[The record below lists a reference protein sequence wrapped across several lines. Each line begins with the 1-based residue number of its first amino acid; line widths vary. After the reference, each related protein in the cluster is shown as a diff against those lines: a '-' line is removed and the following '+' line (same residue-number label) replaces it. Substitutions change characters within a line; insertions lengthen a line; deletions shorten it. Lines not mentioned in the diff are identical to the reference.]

1 MPKLRRLRRPELPTD
16 TVALALYLLGKYVVR
31 QTGAVRRIGRIVETE
46 AYPVGDPAAHS
57 FIGATR
63 RNRTLF
69 LKRGHAYVYFT
80 YGSAMMLNVSS
91 ETPGVGAGVLIR
103 ALDPVAGIEQMRK
116 ARGAQPKLRDLD
128 PRAGAPRAG
137 ARCGPAPR
145 WRRTGRGRGELW
157 LATASVDRCDIG
169 RSTRIGITRNA
180 NAVLRFF
187 ERGNAHVSGPRSLN
201 CG

>member
-57 FIGATR
+57 FIGPTR

-69 LKRGHAYVYFT
+69 LKRGHAYVYFA

-103 ALDPVAGIEQMRK
+103 ALDPVAGIERMRK
-116 ARGAQPKLRDLD
+116 ARGVTKLRDLTRGPGRLAQALD
-128 PRAGAPRAG
+128 VDLRLDGVDLCAP
-137 ARCGPAPR
+137 
-145 WRRTGRGRGELW
+145 GELW

-169 RSTRIGITRNA
+169 RSTRVGITRNA